1 MRMTLYLGAVV
12 YGMAAE
18 TPKIR
23 VTGDVYRNMRNPYML
38 KDYYRFRTIQM
49 IKDNEIY
56 GSSPPDIFVGR
67 IGWPQVYVGPL
78 VPPQLGDTSM
88 LGTPEMW
95 VNKTIPEIVEMR
107 SLLIRGMHRTSV
119 KNADNGRV
127 EEMIKEMALSEKY
140 SNVDV
145 KLKHAPT
152 GAISFSENSQPFG
165 PGAPLESMRIENNNS
180 DTRLEAA
187 YEDDAM
193 GASAAMLELY
203 EKGVEVSKIQRAL
216 AAGTLGRK
224 GRRVFVPTR
233 WSITAAD
240 DTISKAK
247 LKAIKE
253 YSPIDAVRIYENYSL
268 DNRWII
274 MMVPGSWEY
283 ESMEAW
289 YPNTTW
295 NMNSKDIDL
304 GASYEPF
311 DGRKTYAEI
320 GGCYYAA
327 RLAVSERLEALKGQ
341 AKVIILREV
350 HSGYIMPVGVWN
362 VREHVREALR
372 TQPKVFSN
380 LNEAVAYAASK
391 LEIPIPVWMRNG
403 KLLKRLFYQKVLSS
417 YRF

>member
-1 MRMTLYLGAVV
+1 
-12 YGMAAE
+12 MASE
-18 TPKIR
+18 TPHIR
-23 VTGDVYRNMRNPYML
+23 ITGDVYKNMRNPYLL
-38 KDYYRFRTIQM
+38 KDYYRFKTIQLV
-49 IKDNEIY
+49 KDNEIY

-67 IGWPQVYVGPL
+67 IGWPHVYIGPL

-95 VNKTIPEIVEMR
+95 TNKTIPEIVEMR
-107 SLLIRGMHRTSV
+107 SMLIRGMHRTSI
-119 KNADNGRV
+119 KNADNGKV
-127 EEMIKEMALSEKY
+127 EEMIKEIALAEKY
-140 SNVDV
+140 STVDV
-145 KLKHAPT
+145 KLKHAP
-152 GAISFSENSQPFG
+152 GGGMSFSENSQPFG
-165 PGAPLESMRIENNNS
+165 PGAPLDAMSVEDAHS
-180 DTRLEAA
+180 DIRLESA

-193 GASAAMLELY
+193 SASTAMLELY

-233 WSITAAD
+233 WSITATD
-240 DTISKAK
+240 DTISKTK
-247 LKAIKE
+247 LRAIKQ
-253 YSPIDAVRIYENYSL
+253 YDTIDAVRIYENYSL

-274 MMVPGSWEY
+274 MMIPGAWEY

-295 NMNSKDIDL
+295 NMNSKDIDM

-327 RLAVSERLEALKGQ
+327 RLAVSECLEALKGQ

-362 VREHVREALR
+362 VREHVRAALR
-372 TQPKVFSN
+372 TEPRVFAG
-380 LNEAVAYAASK
+380 LNDAVAYAAGK

-403 KLLKRLFYQKVLSS
+403 KLLKRLFYQKLLSTD
-417 YRF
+417 